1 MLLETNEKLNKLKK
15 RNSISRPDI
24 NLLLN
29 FNNSDSLNKSTAS
42 APSNKTTKKISSSKS
57 NISIIYE
64 DKENPNLMKAKLEKM
79 KSMENK
85 IGRKLAVN
93 KALREAIKVQHTEAA
108 VQCNKAGED
117 MVFGDSVKGTGY
129 WRLIAY
135 KRHNALIETQKENKM
150 VNSYFLLTSQFF

>member
-15 RNSISRPDI
+15 RNSISLPDI

-79 KSMENK
+79 
-85 IGRKLAVN
+85 
-93 KALREAIKVQHTEAA
+93 
-108 VQCNKAGED
+108 
-117 MVFGDSVKGTGY
+117 
-129 WRLIAY
+129 
-135 KRHNALIETQKENKM
+135 
-150 VNSYFLLTSQFF
+150 